1 MEYDKNLK
9 RSVGKRVHD
18 FRVQHDYTQAQFAEF
33 MDISVNFLSEIENGK
48 KGMSQETLYRLC
60 QQFHISSDYILFGIT
75 LEDAA
80 KKPDTIIDIAN
91 HLSAEELTQV
101 IEYLNSLKMMKL
113 SEFVNK
119 KLHAIFHRASKQFKV
134 DARDLACGYGCTFP
148 PLYPLPDAAVGM
160 TTTFSSP
167 VPSFQR
173 HRWHDDAFS
182 SPVPSFQRHRGYGSA
197 FSLLH
202 PLPGAAVGMT
212 TLFPLLYPLPD
223 AAVGM
228 TTTFSSPVPSFQR
241 HRGYDDA
248 FPSPAPS
255 FQRHRGY
262 DDAFPSP
269 VPSSR
274 RRCGYDDAFPSP
286 VPSFQRH
293 RGYGSAFSLLHPLPG
308 VLHTL
313 TNSLTRPSLGGSF
326 YICTS
331 FLSTGL
337 PHPAQLP
344 LQPLHPPQHCPLLS
358 LRSSLR
364 TIKKTVIAIIVII
377 MISAISASCP
387 CLCSS
392 LILRLYL
399 IYATLQKVSVLLIL
413 RAVLIY
419 SIAYLPYIVNR
430 KLDTCRIF
438 LRVLP

>member
-134 DARDLACGYGCTFP
+134 DARDLACGHGSNFSLLH
-148 PLYPLPDAAVGM
+148 PLSRRRRGHGSN
-160 TTTFSSP
+160 FSSS
-167 VPSFQR
+167 VPSSR
-173 HRWHDDAFS
+173 RRCGYDDAFS
-182 SPVPSFQRHRGYGSA
+182 SPVPSFQRHRGYGSN
-197 FSLLH
+197 
-202 PLPGAAVGMT
+202 
-212 TLFPLLYPLPD
+212 
-223 AAVGM
+223 
-228 TTTFSSPVPSFQR
+228 FSSS
-241 HRGYDDA
+241 
-248 FPSPAPS
+248 
-255 FQRHRGY
+255 
-262 DDAFPSP
+262 

-274 RRCGYDDAFPSP
+274 RRCGYDSNFSSS

-293 RGYGSAFSLLHPLPG
+293 RGYGSAFSLLYPLPG
-308 VLHTL
+308 VLQTL

-387 CLCSS
+387 YLCS
-392 LILRLYL
+392 
-399 IYATLQKVSVLLIL
+399 AFG
-413 RAVLIY
+413 
-419 SIAYLPYIVNR
+419 YI
-430 KLDTCRIF
+430 
-438 LRVLP
+438 

>member
-60 QQFHISSDYILFGIT
+60 QQFHLSSDYILFGIT

-80 KKPDTIIDIAN
+80 KKPDTIIDIAS

-148 PLYPLPDAAVGM
+148 PLYPLSSDTVGMTTLFPLLYPLSSDTVGMAALFLSCTLFPDAAVGMAAIFPLLYPLPDAAVGM
-160 TTTFSSP
+160 T
-167 VPSFQR
+167 
-173 HRWHDDAFS
+173 AI
-182 SPVPSFQRHRGYGSA
+182 
-197 FSLLH
+197 
-202 PLPGAAVGMT
+202 
-212 TLFPLLYPLPD
+212 FPLLYPLPD

-248 FPSPAPS
+248 FPSPVPS
-255 FQRHRGY
+255 SRRRCGY
-262 DDAFPSP
+262 DDAFSSP

-274 RRCGYDDAFPSP
+274 RRCGYDDAFSSP

-293 RGYGSAFSLLHPLPG
+293 RGYGSAFSLLYPLPG

-387 CLCSS
+387 YLCS
-392 LILRLYL
+392 
-399 IYATLQKVSVLLIL
+399 TFG
-413 RAVLIY
+413 
-419 SIAYLPYIVNR
+419 YI
-430 KLDTCRIF
+430 
-438 LRVLP
+438 

>member
-60 QQFHISSDYILFGIT
+60 QQFHLSSDYILFGIT

-101 IEYLNSLKMMKL
+101 IEYLNSLKKMKMMKL

-148 PLYPLPDAAVGM
+148 LLYPLPGAAVGMTTLFPPLYPLPDAAVGM
-160 TTTFSSP
+160 TTLFP
-167 VPSFQR
+167 PL
-173 HRWHDDAFS
+173 
-182 SPVPSFQRHRGYGSA
+182 Y
-197 FSLLH
+197 
-202 PLPGAAVGMT
+202 PLPGAAVGMAALFSLLYPPSGDTVGMT
-212 TLFPLLYPLPD
+212 TLFSLLYPPSDDTVGMAVLFSLPYPPSAAAMGMAALFPLLY
-223 AAVGM
+223 
-228 TTTFSSPVPSFQR
+228 
-241 HRGYDDA
+241 
-248 FPSPAPS
+248 
-255 FQRHRGY
+255 
-262 DDAFPSP
+262 
-269 VPSSR
+269 
-274 RRCGYDDAFPSP
+274 
-286 VPSFQRH
+286 
-293 RGYGSAFSLLHPLPG
+293 PLPG

-399 IYATLQKVSVLLIL
+399 IYATLSKVSVLLIL
-413 RAVLIY
+413 RTVLIY
-419 SIAYLPYIVNR
+419 SIAYQPYFVNR

>member
-60 QQFHISSDYILFGIT
+60 QQFHLSSDYILFGIT

-101 IEYLNSLKMMKL
+101 IEYLNSLKKMKMMKL

-148 PLYPLPDAAVGM
+148 LLYPLPGAAVGMTTLFPPLYPLPDTAVGM

-167 VPSFQR
+167 VPSFRCR
-173 HRWHDDAFS
+173 HGH
-182 SPVPSFQRHRGYGSA
+182 GSA
-197 FSLLH
+197 FS
-202 PLPGAAVGMT
+202 
-212 TLFPLLYPLPD
+212 
-223 AAVGM
+223 
-228 TTTFSSPVPSFQR
+228 
-241 HRGYDDA
+241 
-248 FPSPAPS
+248 
-255 FQRHRGY
+255 
-262 DDAFPSP
+262 SP

-286 VPSFQRH
+286 VPSIRRH
-293 RGYGSAFSLLHPLPG
+293 RGHGSAFFSPVPSISCRHGHGSAFSLLYPLSG

-313 TNSLTRPSLGGSF
+313 TNSLTRPSLGGSVH
-326 YICTS
+326 ICTS

-358 LRSSLR
+358 LRSSPR

-377 MISAISASCP
+377 MMSAISASCP
-387 CLCSS
+387 YLCS
-392 LILRLYL
+392 
-399 IYATLQKVSVLLIL
+399 AFG
-413 RAVLIY
+413 
-419 SIAYLPYIVNR
+419 YI
-430 KLDTCRIF
+430 
-438 LRVLP
+438 

>member
-101 IEYLNSLKMMKL
+101 IEYLNSLKMMKMMKL

-160 TTTFSSP
+160 TT
-167 VPSFQR
+167 
-173 HRWHDDAFS
+173 
-182 SPVPSFQRHRGYGSA
+182 
-197 FSLLH
+197 
-202 PLPGAAVGMT
+202 
-212 TLFPLLYPLPD
+212 LFPLLYPLSSD
-223 AAVGM
+223 TVGM
-228 TTTFSSPVPSFQR
+228 
-241 HRGYDDA
+241 A
-248 FPSPAPS
+248 ALFPPL
-255 FQRHRGY
+255 Y
-262 DDAFPSP
+262 
-269 VPSSR
+269 
-274 RRCGYDDAFPSP
+274 
-286 VPSFQRH
+286 
-293 RGYGSAFSLLHPLPG
+293 PLPG

>member
-160 TTTFSSP
+160 TTLFP
-167 VPSFQR
+167 PL
-173 HRWHDDAFS
+173 
-182 SPVPSFQRHRGYGSA
+182 Y
-197 FSLLH
+197 
-202 PLPGAAVGMT
+202 PLPGAAVGMM
-212 TLFPLLYPLPD
+212 TLFPPLY
-223 AAVGM
+223 
-228 TTTFSSPVPSFQR
+228 
-241 HRGYDDA
+241 
-248 FPSPAPS
+248 
-255 FQRHRGY
+255 
-262 DDAFPSP
+262 
-269 VPSSR
+269 
-274 RRCGYDDAFPSP
+274 
-286 VPSFQRH
+286 
-293 RGYGSAFSLLHPLPG
+293 PLPG

-358 LRSSLR
+358 LRSSPR

-377 MISAISASCP
+377 MMSAISASCP
-387 CLCSS
+387 YLCS
-392 LILRLYL
+392 
-399 IYATLQKVSVLLIL
+399 AFG
-413 RAVLIY
+413 
-419 SIAYLPYIVNR
+419 YI
-430 KLDTCRIF
+430 
-438 LRVLP
+438 

>member
-160 TTTFSSP
+160 TTLFPLLYPLSS
-167 VPSFQR
+167 
-173 HRWHDDAFS
+173 DT
-182 SPVPSFQRHRGYGSA
+182 
-197 FSLLH
+197 
-202 PLPGAAVGMT
+202 VGMT
-212 TLFPLLYPLPD
+212 AIFPLLYPLPD

-248 FPSPAPS
+248 FPSPVPS
-255 FQRHRGY
+255 SRRRCGY
-262 DDAFPSP
+262 DDAFSSP

-274 RRCGYDDAFPSP
+274 RRCGYDDAFSSP

-293 RGYGSAFSLLHPLPG
+293 RGYGSAFSLLYPLPG

-387 CLCSS
+387 YLCS
-392 LILRLYL
+392 
-399 IYATLQKVSVLLIL
+399 TFG
-413 RAVLIY
+413 
-419 SIAYLPYIVNR
+419 YI
-430 KLDTCRIF
+430 
-438 LRVLP
+438 

>member
-60 QQFHISSDYILFGIT
+60 QQFHLSSDYILFGIT

-101 IEYLNSLKMMKL
+101 IEYLNSLKKMKMMKL

-148 PLYPLPDAAVGM
+148 LLYPLPDAAVGM
-160 TTTFSSP
+160 TTLFP
-167 VPSFQR
+167 PL
-173 HRWHDDAFS
+173 
-182 SPVPSFQRHRGYGSA
+182 Y
-197 FSLLH
+197 

-212 TLFPLLYPLPD
+212 TLFPPLYPLP
-223 AAVGM
+223 
-228 TTTFSSPVPSFQR
+228 R
-241 HRGYDDA
+241 
-248 FPSPAPS
+248 
-255 FQRHRGY
+255 
-262 DDAFPSP
+262 
-269 VPSSR
+269 
-274 RRCGYDDAFPSP
+274 
-286 VPSFQRH
+286 
-293 RGYGSAFSLLHPLPG
+293 

-313 TNSLTRPSLGGSF
+313 TNSLTRPSLGGSVH
-326 YICTS
+326 ICTS

-358 LRSSLR
+358 LRSSPR

-377 MISAISASCP
+377 MMSAISASCP
-387 CLCSS
+387 YLCS
-392 LILRLYL
+392 
-399 IYATLQKVSVLLIL
+399 AFG
-413 RAVLIY
+413 
-419 SIAYLPYIVNR
+419 YI
-430 KLDTCRIF
+430 
-438 LRVLP
+438 

>member
-160 TTTFSSP
+160 TTLFPLLYPLSS
-167 VPSFQR
+167 
-173 HRWHDDAFS
+173 DT
-182 SPVPSFQRHRGYGSA
+182 
-197 FSLLH
+197 
-202 PLPGAAVGMT
+202 VGMT
-212 TLFPLLYPLPD
+212 AIFPLLYPLPD

-241 HRGYDDA
+241 HRGY
-248 FPSPAPS
+248 
-255 FQRHRGY
+255 
-262 DDAFPSP
+262 
-269 VPSSR
+269 
-274 RRCGYDDAFPSP
+274 
-286 VPSFQRH
+286 
-293 RGYGSAFSLLHPLPG
+293 GSAFSLLYPLPG

-387 CLCSS
+387 YLCS
-392 LILRLYL
+392 
-399 IYATLQKVSVLLIL
+399 TFG
-413 RAVLIY
+413 
-419 SIAYLPYIVNR
+419 YI
-430 KLDTCRIF
+430 
-438 LRVLP
+438 

>member
-60 QQFHISSDYILFGIT
+60 QQFHLSSDYILFGIT

-101 IEYLNSLKMMKL
+101 IEYLNSLKKMKMMKL

-148 PLYPLPDAAVGM
+148 
-160 TTTFSSP
+160 
-167 VPSFQR
+167 
-173 HRWHDDAFS
+173 
-182 SPVPSFQRHRGYGSA
+182 
-197 FSLLH
+197 
-202 PLPGAAVGMT
+202 
-212 TLFPLLYPLPD
+212 LLYPLPD

-228 TTTFSSPVPSFQR
+228 TTL
-241 HRGYDDA
+241 
-248 FPSPAPS
+248 FPPL
-255 FQRHRGY
+255 Y
-262 DDAFPSP
+262 
-269 VPSSR
+269 
-274 RRCGYDDAFPSP
+274 
-286 VPSFQRH
+286 
-293 RGYGSAFSLLHPLPG
+293 PLPG

-313 TNSLTRPSLGGSF
+313 TNSLTRPSLGGSVH
-326 YICTS
+326 ICTS

-358 LRSSLR
+358 LRSSPR

-377 MISAISASCP
+377 MMSAISASCP
-387 CLCSS
+387 YLCS
-392 LILRLYL
+392 
-399 IYATLQKVSVLLIL
+399 AFG
-413 RAVLIY
+413 
-419 SIAYLPYIVNR
+419 YI
-430 KLDTCRIF
+430 
-438 LRVLP
+438 

>member
-60 QQFHISSDYILFGIT
+60 QQFHLSSDYILFGIT

-101 IEYLNSLKMMKL
+101 IEYLNSLKKMKMMKL

-119 KLHAIFHRASKQFKV
+119 KLHAIFHRTSKQFKV

-148 PLYPLPDAAVGM
+148 
-160 TTTFSSP
+160 
-167 VPSFQR
+167 
-173 HRWHDDAFS
+173 
-182 SPVPSFQRHRGYGSA
+182 
-197 FSLLH
+197 
-202 PLPGAAVGMT
+202 
-212 TLFPLLYPLPD
+212 LLYPLPD

-228 TTTFSSPVPSFQR
+228 TTLFPSPVPSSR
-241 HRGYDDA
+241 RRCGYDDA
-248 FPSPAPS
+248 FPSPVPS
-255 FQRHRGY
+255 SRCRRGY

-286 VPSFQRH
+286 VPSSMCRCGYDDAFPSPVPSSRCR
-293 RGYGSAFSLLHPLPG
+293 RGHGSAFSLLYPIPG

-358 LRSSLR
+358 LRSSPR

-377 MISAISASCP
+377 MMSAISASCP
-387 CLCSS
+387 YLCS
-392 LILRLYL
+392 
-399 IYATLQKVSVLLIL
+399 AFG
-413 RAVLIY
+413 
-419 SIAYLPYIVNR
+419 YI
-430 KLDTCRIF
+430 
-438 LRVLP
+438 

>member
-160 TTTFSSP
+160 
-167 VPSFQR
+167 
-173 HRWHDDAFS
+173 
-182 SPVPSFQRHRGYGSA
+182 
-197 FSLLH
+197 
-202 PLPGAAVGMT
+202 M
-212 TLFPLLYPLPD
+212 TLFPPLY
-223 AAVGM
+223 
-228 TTTFSSPVPSFQR
+228 
-241 HRGYDDA
+241 
-248 FPSPAPS
+248 
-255 FQRHRGY
+255 
-262 DDAFPSP
+262 
-269 VPSSR
+269 
-274 RRCGYDDAFPSP
+274 
-286 VPSFQRH
+286 
-293 RGYGSAFSLLHPLPG
+293 PLPG

>member
-1 MEYDKNLK
+1 
-9 RSVGKRVHD
+9 
-18 FRVQHDYTQAQFAEF
+18 
-33 MDISVNFLSEIENGK
+33 
-48 KGMSQETLYRLC
+48 MSQETLYRLC

-80 KKPDTIIDIAN
+80 KKPDTIIDITN

-160 TTTFSSP
+160 MTLFPLLYPLSSDTVGMTTLFLSCTLFPATPWAWQRFFSP
-167 VPSFQR
+167 VPSSR
-173 HRWHDDAFS
+173 RRCGYDDAFS

-197 FSLLH
+197 FSLL
-202 PLPGAAVGMT
+202 
-212 TLFPLLYPLPD
+212 Y
-223 AAVGM
+223 
-228 TTTFSSPVPSFQR
+228 
-241 HRGYDDA
+241 
-248 FPSPAPS
+248 
-255 FQRHRGY
+255 
-262 DDAFPSP
+262 
-269 VPSSR
+269 
-274 RRCGYDDAFPSP
+274 
-286 VPSFQRH
+286 
-293 RGYGSAFSLLHPLPG
+293 PLPG

>member
-60 QQFHISSDYILFGIT
+60 QQFHLSSDYILFGIT

-101 IEYLNSLKMMKL
+101 IEYLNSLKKMKMMKL

-148 PLYPLPDAAVGM
+148 LLYPLPDAAVGMTTLFPPLYPLPDAAVGM
-160 TTTFSSP
+160 TT
-167 VPSFQR
+167 
-173 HRWHDDAFS
+173 
-182 SPVPSFQRHRGYGSA
+182 
-197 FSLLH
+197 
-202 PLPGAAVGMT
+202 
-212 TLFPLLYPLPD
+212 LFPPLY
-223 AAVGM
+223 
-228 TTTFSSPVPSFQR
+228 
-241 HRGYDDA
+241 
-248 FPSPAPS
+248 
-255 FQRHRGY
+255 
-262 DDAFPSP
+262 
-269 VPSSR
+269 
-274 RRCGYDDAFPSP
+274 
-286 VPSFQRH
+286 
-293 RGYGSAFSLLHPLPG
+293 PLPG

-313 TNSLTRPSLGGSF
+313 TNSLTRPSLGGSVH
-326 YICTS
+326 ICTS

-358 LRSSLR
+358 LRSSPR

-377 MISAISASCP
+377 MMSAISASCP
-387 CLCSS
+387 YLCS
-392 LILRLYL
+392 
-399 IYATLQKVSVLLIL
+399 AFG
-413 RAVLIY
+413 
-419 SIAYLPYIVNR
+419 YI
-430 KLDTCRIF
+430 
-438 LRVLP
+438 

>member
-160 TTTFSSP
+160 TAIFP
-167 VPSFQR
+167 LLYPPSAAAVGMAALF
-173 HRWHDDAFS
+173 
-182 SPVPSFQRHRGYGSA
+182 P
-197 FSLLH
+197 LLY
-202 PLPGAAVGMT
+202 PLPGAAVGMAAI
-212 TLFPLLYPLPD
+212 FPLLYPLPD

-228 TTTFSSPVPSFQR
+228 TTLFPLLYPLSSDTV
-241 HRGYDDA
+241 GMMTL
-248 FPSPAPS
+248 FPPL
-255 FQRHRGY
+255 Y
-262 DDAFPSP
+262 
-269 VPSSR
+269 
-274 RRCGYDDAFPSP
+274 
-286 VPSFQRH
+286 
-293 RGYGSAFSLLHPLPG
+293 PLPDAAVG
-308 VLHTL
+308 MTTL
-313 TNSLTRPSLGGSF
+313 FPPLYPLSSDTVGMAAL
-326 YICTS
+326 
-331 FLSTGL
+331 FLSCT
-337 PHPAQLP
+337 
-344 LQPLHPPQHCPLLS
+344 LS
-358 LRSSLR
+358 LEFSKPSQ
-364 TIKKTVIAIIVII
+364 TV
-377 MISAISASCP
+377 
-387 CLCSS
+387 
-392 LILRLYL
+392 
-399 IYATLQKVSVLLIL
+399 
-413 RAVLIY
+413 
-419 SIAYLPYIVNR
+419 
-430 KLDTCRIF
+430 
-438 LRVLP
+438 

>member
-60 QQFHISSDYILFGIT
+60 QQFHLSSDYILFGIT

-101 IEYLNSLKMMKL
+101 IEYLNSLKKMKMMKL

-134 DARDLACGYGCTFP
+134 DACDLACGYGCTFP

-160 TTTFSSP
+160 TTLFPSP
-167 VPSFQR
+167 VPSSR
-173 HRWHDDAFS
+173 R
-182 SPVPSFQRHRGYGSA
+182 RC
-197 FSLLH
+197 
-202 PLPGAAVGMT
+202 
-212 TLFPLLYPLPD
+212 
-223 AAVGM
+223 
-228 TTTFSSPVPSFQR
+228 
-241 HRGYDDA
+241 GYDDA
-248 FPSPAPS
+248 FPSPVPS
-255 FQRHRGY
+255 ISCRHGHGSNFSSSVPSSRRRCGY

-293 RGYGSAFSLLHPLPG
+293 RGYDDAFFSPVPY
-308 VLHTL
+308 
-313 TNSLTRPSLGGSF
+313 SWSS
-326 YICTS
+326 
-331 FLSTGL
+331 
-337 PHPAQLP
+337 PHPHKQFDPPITGRVILHLYFFLVDRAAASGAASAAATASTAALPSSQLAELAP
-344 LQPLHPPQHCPLLS
+344 HDKEDGDRNYRNNNDVCHICLLS
-358 LRSSLR
+358 LL
-364 TIKKTVIAIIVII
+364 
-377 MISAISASCP
+377 M
-387 CLCSS
+387 
-392 LILRLYL
+392 
-399 IYATLQKVSVLLIL
+399 
-413 RAVLIY
+413 
-419 SIAYLPYIVNR
+419 
-430 KLDTCRIF
+430 
-438 LRVLP
+438 

>member
-60 QQFHISSDYILFGIT
+60 QQFHLSSDYILFGIT

-101 IEYLNSLKMMKL
+101 IEYLNSLKKMKMMKL
-113 SEFVNK
+113 NEFVNK

-148 PLYPLPDAAVGM
+148 LLYPLPGAAVGMTTLFPPLYPLPDAAVGM
-160 TTTFSSP
+160 TTLFPPLYPPSGDTGGMATLFSP
-167 VPSFQR
+167 LYPPS
-173 HRWHDDAFS
+173 
-182 SPVPSFQRHRGYGSA
+182 
-197 FSLLH
+197 
-202 PLPGAAVGMT
+202 AAAMGMAA
-212 TLFPLLYPLPD
+212 LFPLLY
-223 AAVGM
+223 
-228 TTTFSSPVPSFQR
+228 
-241 HRGYDDA
+241 
-248 FPSPAPS
+248 
-255 FQRHRGY
+255 
-262 DDAFPSP
+262 
-269 VPSSR
+269 
-274 RRCGYDDAFPSP
+274 
-286 VPSFQRH
+286 
-293 RGYGSAFSLLHPLPG
+293 PLPG

-358 LRSSLR
+358 LRSSPR

-377 MISAISASCP
+377 MMSAISASCP
-387 CLCSS
+387 YLCS
-392 LILRLYL
+392 
-399 IYATLQKVSVLLIL
+399 AFG
-413 RAVLIY
+413 
-419 SIAYLPYIVNR
+419 YI
-430 KLDTCRIF
+430 
-438 LRVLP
+438 

>member
-1 MEYDKNLK
+1 MEYDKSLK

-160 TTTFSSP
+160 TTLFPLLYPLSSDTVGMAALFLSCTLFP
-167 VPSFQR
+167 
-173 HRWHDDAFS
+173 DAAVGMAAIF
-182 SPVPSFQRHRGYGSA
+182 P
-197 FSLLH
+197 LLY
-202 PLPGAAVGMT
+202 PLPDAAVGMT
-212 TLFPLLYPLPD
+212 AIFPLLYPLPD

-241 HRGYDDA
+241 HRGYADN
-248 FPSPAPS
+248 F
-255 FQRHRGY
+255 
-262 DDAFPSP
+262 
-269 VPSSR
+269 
-274 RRCGYDDAFPSP
+274 
-286 VPSFQRH
+286 
-293 RGYGSAFSLLHPLPG
+293 
-308 VLHTL
+308 
-313 TNSLTRPSLGGSF
+313 
-326 YICTS
+326 
-331 FLSTGL
+331 FLSCTIF
-337 PHPAQLP
+337 PATP
-344 LQPLHPPQHCPLLS
+344 W
-358 LRSSLR
+358 
-364 TIKKTVIAIIVII
+364 V
-377 MISAISASCP
+377 
-387 CLCSS
+387 
-392 LILRLYL
+392 
-399 IYATLQKVSVLLIL
+399 
-413 RAVLIY
+413 
-419 SIAYLPYIVNR
+419 
-430 KLDTCRIF
+430 
-438 LRVLP
+438 